1 VNALLIAVI
10 PVSKQAVVPSDLFAI
25 VLIHRAALFL
35 LAGAKLRLRLPM
47 ANLPTS
53 PVIIDPT
60 SGMNAGSSDSAIG
73 ICTDVPNP
81 KESDWPRVVIGAT
94 VNPIGKPVTF
104 QALVEYEPAVFNNTP
119 VGFAEAD
126 AIAAPGEIYAT
137 NAGTSG
143 WDLTNKTAGYTTA
156 VGDWLW
162 GAVEGTQPVVTTKFL
177 LHMDGDAAIVIDSVG
192 TSIWSFNPTGSG
204 SKLEASA
211 AMFGDSGYTTFT
223 GGFSPYLS
231 SNNIPVIGLEDFTLE
246 GWCRADAAP
255 IANTQ
260 RPIIDFRS
268 GGNINNGLLLF
279 CNNGS
284 NNLTYSDKSGAVM
297 GSNVPVRTG
306 AYVSWAIERLN
317 GDTTLYVQGVVAG
330 FAADLGNGDFQ
341 QTDAHI
347 GVLNNLLTGSSWDG
361 DIDEVRLTVGEALY
375 QGNYTPAGPFPNT

>member
-1 VNALLIAVI
+1 MT
-10 PVSKQAVVPSDLFAI
+10 
-25 VLIHRAALFL
+25 
-35 LAGAKLRLRLPM
+35 M

-73 ICTDVPNP
+73 ICTDNPNP
-81 KESDWPRVVIGAT
+81 KESDWARVVIGAT

-104 QALVEYEPAVFNNTP
+104 QALVEYEAGVFNNMP

-162 GAVEGTQPVVTTKFL
+162 GAVEGTSPPVTNGFL
-177 LHMDGDAAIVIDSVG
+177 LHMDGDAAVVIDSIG
-192 TSIWSFNPTGSG
+192 SSIWSFNPSPNGDQ
-204 SKLEASA
+204 LLASA
-211 AMFGDSGYTTFT
+211 AMFGDSGYSTVTAGT
-223 GGFSPYLS
+223 SPYLS
-231 SNNIPVIGLEDFTLE
+231 STNIPVIGLEDFTLE

-255 IANTQ
+255 IANNQ
-260 RPIIDFRS
+260 RPIIDLRV
-268 GGNINNGLLLF
+268 GGNINNGISLY
-279 CNNGS
+279 CNNAS
-284 NNLTYSDKSGAVM
+284 NNLSYTDMAGTRFA
-297 GSNVPVRTG
+297 SNVPVRTG
-306 AYVSWAIERLN
+306 AYVSWAIERLAGAVTMYVN
-317 GDTTLYVQGVVAG
+317 GTSAGVAPDVGAM
-330 FAADLGNGDFQ
+330 DFQ
-341 QTDAHI
+341 QTGAHI
-347 GVLNNLLTGSSWDG
+347 GVFNNLLTGSSWDG